1 MADEAANP
9 APSESDDLDM
19 DTELE
24 LEDGTVVTVGQLI
37 QQASAAREAQNR
49 IQQLESFRENATRL
63 MRGESPDV
71 NAAYQVLRGA
81 GFSDSEARE
90 YAQEYMES
98 QDSGGSDESDGGDED
113 DVVKLEKVIKSSTRD
128 AENKAER
135 AMREA
140 QGLRLRMLKEEMD
153 RQVVASIDKNPEIVK
168 MLETLDKTRGR
179 EHATGAWRALQEQ
192 VRETTLKNLYGRR
205 DAAGGQFNEDW
216 VAEEAARAA
225 TAVAG
230 TYRTVIGDID
240 GLGRSPETDGEL
252 EILKTQ
258 KPVPPPEFKKGM
270 ERGDVDKDVRNFNV
284 DALSR
289 LAADTAAGGESKV

>member
-1 MADEAANP
+1 MADEENP
-9 APSESDDLDM
+9 VESQSDDLDM

-24 LEDGTVVTVGQLI
+24 LEDGTVVTVGQLL
-37 QQASAAREAQNR
+37 QQASAAREAQSR
-49 IQQLESFRENATRL
+49 IQQLENFRENATRL
-63 MRGESPDV
+63 MRGDSPDI
-71 NAAYQVLRGA
+71 NSAYQVLRGA
-81 GFSDSEARE
+81 GFSDAEARQ
-90 YAQEYMES
+90 YAQEYMDTEGS
-98 QDSGGSDESDGGDED
+98 GEQDEGDED
-113 DVVKLEKVIKSSTRD
+113 DVAKLERAIKSSTRE
-128 AENKAER
+128 AESKAER
-135 AMREA
+135 AMKEA
-140 QGLRLRMLKEEMD
+140 QSLRLRMLKEEMD
-153 RQVVASIDKNPEIVK
+153 RQVVSSIDKNPEIVK

-216 VAEEAARAA
+216 VAEEAAKAA
-225 TAVAG
+225 NAVAG

-252 EILKTQ
+252 EILKSQ

-284 DALSR
+284 DALNR
-289 LAADTAAGGESKV
+289 LAAETSAGGESKV

>member
-1 MADEAANP
+1 MADEENP
-9 APSESDDLDM
+9 VESQSDDLDM

-24 LEDGTVVTVGQLI
+24 LEDGTVVTVGQLL
-37 QQASAAREAQNR
+37 QQASAAREAQSR
-49 IQQLESFRENATRL
+49 IQQLENFRENATRL
-63 MRGESPDV
+63 MRGDSPDI
-71 NAAYQVLRGA
+71 NSAYQVLRGA
-81 GFSDSEARE
+81 GFSDAEARQ
-90 YAQEYMES
+90 YAQEYMDSEGS
-98 QDSGGSDESDGGDED
+98 GEQDEGDED
-113 DVVKLEKVIKSSTRD
+113 DVAKLERAIKSSTRE
-128 AENKAER
+128 AESKAER
-135 AMREA
+135 AMKEA
-140 QGLRLRMLKEEMD
+140 QSLRLRMLKEEMD
-153 RQVVASIDKNPEIVK
+153 RQVVSSIDKNPEIVK

-216 VAEEAARAA
+216 VAEEAAKAA
-225 TAVAG
+225 NAVAG

-252 EILKTQ
+252 EILKSQ

-284 DALSR
+284 DALNR
-289 LAADTAAGGESKV
+289 LAAETSAGGESKV